1 MDVGP
6 FSRKQ
11 WASQSLRITAKEL
24 SLVGGRG
31 KNNAITE
38 RFSKYQKAAE
48 EASAE
53 KKKSSV
59 DSAPLSLRS
68 GNLSVLKKRWEQ
80 THQEKS
86 APQLS
91 VAPVRPTARS
101 ASCKPTNPPEP
112 RASSSKLMR
121 QPSLTQESTSHEKP
135 AKIKADMESKQK
147 KSVKEEAESTTTSDP
162 CSPVEK
168 PALPLKN
175 LKMVYEEG
183 KSKVQTEV
191 NSSSEDVDTQ
201 MGNKGTPSLKRSAS
215 IKDRMAKYQL
225 AVTRKASFTVP
236 RSASQSET
244 EESVPS
250 MDHKEISPPA
260 GDGQIVSTLPES
272 NCTKI
277 NGEPVHTSSPSGATP
292 VSENKEPPKVA
303 RKFNLPVHESC
314 VSCLKTVYPLEKLV
328 ANQQIYHKSCF
339 RCTFCSTK
347 LSLGTYA
354 SLHGDIYCKPHF
366 SQLFKS
372 KGNYDEGFGHR
383 PHKEMWTPRTNEEE
397 PERDENS
404 KHFVV
409 DSVIVKSTEQLSPK
423 VKESQLVKFTD
434 FTPALETKSQTSSTS
449 SMEKPQTP
457 SVETRKLRVAWP
469 PPADSDGSSKASSP
483 VTEVGKGPSKLFRA
497 KWPPEEEAPPAQR
510 SPEKAELKSLR
521 RSSSLKERSRP
532 FSVAPSLALSNATK
546 QESQLSHKVA
556 LVRRGSLEELRSQ
569 SKVKTDKTEVQE
581 EAKIPDEK
589 TKDIESQSKK
599 NVESPA
605 KFDRTEK
612 MPSSILKQTQ
622 QTKRE
627 AEEPQQTKNEA
638 DLQQTNKESLTQ
650 LTKKE
655 PELQQHEV
663 PTRHVEDEEKPVKCL
678 STSSELQSSQDTCSP
693 TVEEKAHRK
702 SQNVGF
708 WDGEEA
714 EESLTVEEMIKRNR
728 YYEDEEDEEE
738 EVAIV

>member
-1 MDVGP
+1 MGP

-24 SLVGGRG
+24 SLVGSRG

-80 THQEKS
+80 PHQEKS

-272 NCTKI
+272 N
-277 NGEPVHTSSPSGATP
+277 
-292 VSENKEPPKVA
+292 
-303 RKFNLPVHESC
+303 
-314 VSCLKTVYPLEKLV
+314 
-328 ANQQIYHKSCF
+328 
-339 RCTFCSTK
+339 
-347 LSLGTYA
+347 
-354 SLHGDIYCKPHF
+354 
-366 SQLFKS
+366 
-372 KGNYDEGFGHR
+372 
-383 PHKEMWTPRTNEEE
+383 
-397 PERDENS
+397 
-404 KHFVV
+404 
-409 DSVIVKSTEQLSPK
+409 
-423 VKESQLVKFTD
+423 
-434 FTPALETKSQTSSTS
+434 
-449 SMEKPQTP
+449 
-457 SVETRKLRVAWP
+457 
-469 PPADSDGSSKASSP
+469 
-483 VTEVGKGPSKLFRA
+483 
-497 KWPPEEEAPPAQR
+497 
-510 SPEKAELKSLR
+510 
-521 RSSSLKERSRP
+521 
-532 FSVAPSLALSNATK
+532 
-546 QESQLSHKVA
+546 
-556 LVRRGSLEELRSQ
+556 
-569 SKVKTDKTEVQE
+569 
-581 EAKIPDEK
+581 
-589 TKDIESQSKK
+589 
-599 NVESPA
+599 
-605 KFDRTEK
+605 
-612 MPSSILKQTQ
+612 
-622 QTKRE
+622 
-627 AEEPQQTKNEA
+627 
-638 DLQQTNKESLTQ
+638 
-650 LTKKE
+650 
-655 PELQQHEV
+655 
-663 PTRHVEDEEKPVKCL
+663 
-678 STSSELQSSQDTCSP
+678 
-693 TVEEKAHRK
+693 
-702 SQNVGF
+702 
-708 WDGEEA
+708 
-714 EESLTVEEMIKRNR
+714 
-728 YYEDEEDEEE
+728 
-738 EVAIV
+738 